1 MTPIKAWRGVMLT
14 AGLELGL
21 DGLAGIASAAMEREL
36 TVLREDPDLRE
47 SARRSV
53 AANVALLL
61 TVVQDTVPL
70 QELEPPP
77 AAVAFARELARR
89 HVPVAELGRAYRLAQ
104 HALWRW
110 AVDEIHA
117 RIASDAEIAEAVEEL
132 SDAAFATGDV
142 FSTLVMERYAAERE
156 RWVRSA
162 EAVRSATVVE
172 LLAGG
177 LVDVTVASNRLG
189 YELRQEH
196 QAFVV
201 WAQGDDAV
209 PETVA
214 VAVGGPRALVVP
226 TGSGIVSGWAPVGTV
241 DPAAVARAG
250 GTRVAL
256 ASPGAGLP
264 GFRRGHH
271 EAMEARRVARL
282 AGRPAD
288 VVAYR
293 DVALLALLTKD
304 PEQARTFVHATLGP
318 LAGGEDTSRR
328 LAQTL
333 HVLLQEQGSPRR
345 AGHRL
350 GVHENTVAKRQRAI
364 DRLLDPA
371 TRAPVAELLTALTL
385 LEVVAAEPA

>member
-1 MTPIKAWRGVMLT
+1 MATIKAWREVMLT

-21 DGLAGIASAAMEREL
+21 DGLAEIVSAAMEREL
-36 TVLREDPDLRE
+36 AVLRDDPDLRE

-53 AANVALLL
+53 AANVALLV

-70 QELEPPP
+70 EELEPPP

-89 HVPVAELGRAYRLAQ
+89 RVPVADLGRAYRLAQ

-110 AVDEIHA
+110 AVGEIHT
-117 RIASDAEIAEAVEEL
+117 RIRSDAEVAEAVEEL
-132 SDAAFATGDV
+132 SDAAFAVGDV
-142 FSTLVMERYAAERE
+142 FSTLVMERYAVERE
-156 RWVRSA
+156 RWMRSA
-162 EAVRSATVVE
+162 EAVRSATVQE

-177 LVDVTVASNRLG
+177 PVDVTVASNRLG
-189 YELRQEH
+189 YELRQDH

-201 WAQGDDAV
+201 WAQGEDAV

-214 VAVGGPRALVVP
+214 VAVGGSRALVIT
-226 TGSGIVSGWAPVGTV
+226 TGTGVVSGWAPAGTI
-241 DPAAVARAG
+241 DLAAVAANT
-250 GTRVAL
+250 GTCAAL
-256 ASPGAGLP
+256 ASPGSGLP

-282 AGRPAD
+282 THRPAG
-288 VVAYR
+288 VFAYR
-293 DVALLALLTKD
+293 DVALLALLTQD
-304 PEQARTFVHATLGP
+304 PQQAQTFVHATLGS
-318 LAGGEDTSRR
+318 LAGADDASRR

-333 HVLLQEQGSPRR
+333 RVLLEEQGSPRR

-364 DRLLDPA
+364 DRVLDPA
-371 TRAPVAELLTALTL
+371 TRAPAVELLTALTL
-385 LEVVAAEPA
+385 LGVFTAGTI